1 MGVSVAAMAGSP
13 GLRWNEG
20 MTTSTTPHRPTAFR
34 NAPVPPVGPGQPI
47 PAAPTNG
54 PGPNTPV
61 PPHPVPAGLQGA
73 RPVPV
78 ARQPRRYATSG
89 ATMLMLS
96 LLSVGLVAGVYF
108 AFQVAVIPG
117 LSRASDATFA
127 EALDRINES
136 IENPVFFAAF
146 FGALV
151 VTAIAA
157 TQQWRRGNRTAAV
170 FALLALGLY
179 LVGFGATIVGD
190 IPLNEQLAAV
200 APAHAGPVIDRIRTP
215 WLAWNVVRT
224 LASIAALLC
233 LGRAALAVAGRTR

>member
-1 MGVSVAAMAGSP
+1 MGVSVVAMAAGP
-13 GLRWNEG
+13 GLRWNEV
-20 MTTSTTPHRPTAFR
+20 MTTSTTPHRPIAFR

-47 PAAPTNG
+47 PAPANG
-54 PGPNTPV
+54 PGPNAPV
-61 PPHPVPAGLQGA
+61 PPRPVPAGPQGA

-117 LSRASDATFA
+117 LSRASDATYA
-127 EALDRINES
+127 EALNRINES
-136 IENPVFFAAF
+136 IENPAFFAAF

-157 TQQWRRGNRTAAV
+157 TQQWRRGNRTAALFV
-170 FALLALGLY
+170 LLALGLY

-224 LASIAALLC
+224 LASVAALLC
-233 LGRAALAVAGRTR
+233 LGRALAVSGRPR